1 MLIRNNSIINKKI
14 ILSSV
19 AAGFLIVLVVSIG
32 LVVKFI
38 KGAGSEDN
46 LPGEPLNP
54 TDFMAA
60 LFPGVQENAISG
72 TNITGWTGTVTSP
85 STGATS
91 ICYTADRPSLRKTD

>member
-19 AAGFLIVLVVSIG
+19 AAGFLIVLMSIG
-32 LVVKFI
+32 LVVKFS

-60 LFPGVQENAISG
+60 LCPGVQENAISG

-91 ICYTADRPSLRKTD
+91 ICYTAARPSLRKTD